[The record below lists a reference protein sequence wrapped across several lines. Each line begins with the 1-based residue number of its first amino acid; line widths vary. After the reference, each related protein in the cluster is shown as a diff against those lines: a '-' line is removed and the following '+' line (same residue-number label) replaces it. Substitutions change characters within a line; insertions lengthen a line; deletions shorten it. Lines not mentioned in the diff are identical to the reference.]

1 MVRTIL
7 AVAVVMAG
15 VAWAAEDKEKLVGTW
30 KVTASEKDGKRA
42 TATDLKEKTVKITA
56 DTITCNDGAKTE
68 MACRY
73 TVDTSS
79 KPWKVEM
86 TCTEGEFKDK
96 KLQGIAT
103 LDGDTLKICFSK
115 PDKDAPTEFKTSDGQ
130 CCHTLER
137 AK

>member
-30 KVTASEKDGKRA
+30 KVTAAEKDGKRS
-42 TATDLKEKTVKITA
+42 TATDVKEKTVKITA
-56 DTITCNDGAKTE
+56 DTITCNDGTKTE
-68 MACRY
+68 MTCRY

-86 TCTEGEFKDK
+86 TCTEGEFKGK
-96 KLQGIAT
+96 KLQGIAS
-103 LDGDTLKICFSK
+103 LDGDTLKICHSS
-115 PDKDAPTEFKTSDGQ
+115 PDKDAPTDFKTSDGQ
-130 CCHTLER
+130 CCLTLER